1 LEDRQRESCCC
12 RPVGRLQCKEVLS
25 QLFLLLQQVLE
36 QKVSC
41 RAGPSQQEDTDVM
54 ILLFLQRLR
63 QSALDPLQEIRWTPE
78 LFGILLVYFVQGA
91 VGLARLA
98 TSFYLKD
105 NLGLGPTQAAA
116 LMGLAVIPWTVKP
129 LYGLLSD
136 TLPLAGYRRRPYLLL
151 AGLLGCGAWLG
162 MALGAPT
169 AELALLWMVL
179 ASLAVAVGD
188 VIVDSLV
195 VERVQGSDWAG
206 TGTLQSL
213 TWGATALGS
222 LLTAYAGGAL
232 LAHYPPQVV
241 FGLTALLPMLIALA
255 AWVIEDQPVASAL
268 GWDPLQQQVAR
279 VWQALRQPS
288 VFLPL
293 LFVFVWQATPS
304 ADVALFYFVT
314 NDLGF
319 GPEFL
324 GQVRL
329 VTSVA
334 SLVGVGIFQVYLR
347 HIPLRPLFGWM
358 TVISAGLGLTS
369 LILVYH
375 LNRAWGLDD
384 HWFSLGDSLVLTVA
398 GQIAFMPVLVLA
410 ARLCPPGIEATFFAL
425 LMSAF
430 NLAGFLSQELGSLLM
445 HALGVTESNFS
456 HLGLLLVI
464 TNLSTLLP
472 LPLLGWLP
480 AERITPSPA
489 ELEAEAQASL
499 QSFLQGAE
507 AAARREAIPLGETD
521 ITYS

>member
-1 LEDRQRESCCC
+1 
-12 RPVGRLQCKEVLS
+12 
-25 QLFLLLQQVLE
+25 
-36 QKVSC
+36 
-41 RAGPSQQEDTDVM
+41 M
-54 ILLFLQRLR
+54 IHPLLQRLH
-63 QSALDPLQEIRWTPE
+63 QSTLTPLRDIHWTPE

-105 NLGLGPTQAAA
+105 SLGLSPSQVAA
-116 LMGLAVIPWTVKP
+116 LMGVAMSPWILKP

-136 TLPLAGYRRRPYLLL
+136 TVPVAGYRRRPYLLL
-151 AGLLGCGAWLG
+151 SGLLGCGAWLG
-162 MALGAPT
+162 MALWAPT
-169 AELALLWMVL
+169 AGLATLWMVL
-179 ASLAVAVGD
+179 GSLAVAVGD

-195 VERVQGSDWAG
+195 VERVHGSDWAG

-222 LLTAYAGGAL
+222 LLTAYLGGAL

-241 FGLTALLPMLIALA
+241 FGLTAFLPLFIALA
-255 AWVIEDQPVASAL
+255 AWVIADQPVVLSQ
-268 GWDPLQQQVAR
+268 GWDPLQQQVGQ
-279 VWQALRQPS
+279 VWRALRQPS
-288 VFLPL
+288 ILLPV

-304 ADVALFYFVT
+304 ADAALFYFVT

-329 VTSVA
+329 VTSIA
-334 SLVGVGIFQVYLR
+334 SLLGVGIFQVYLR
-347 HIPLRPLFGWM
+347 RLPLRPLFGWM
-358 TVISAGLGLTS
+358 TVISAALGLTS

-375 LNRAWGLDD
+375 LNRDWGIDD

-410 ARLCPPGIEATFFAL
+410 ARLCPPGIEATLFAL

-445 HALGVTESNFS
+445 HGLGVTETDFS
-456 HLGLLLVI
+456 RLGLLLI
-464 TNLSTLLP
+464 LTNLSTLLP
-472 LPLLGWLP
+472 LPFLGWLP
-480 AERITPSPA
+480 EESITLGGA
-489 ELEAEAQASL
+489 ELEAEAHASL
-499 QSFLQGAE
+499 QSFLRDVQAE
-507 AAARREAIPLGETD
+507 EAETALAMEGVSLAETD
-521 ITYS
+521 PT

>member
-1 LEDRQRESCCC
+1 
-12 RPVGRLQCKEVLS
+12 
-25 QLFLLLQQVLE
+25 
-36 QKVSC
+36 
-41 RAGPSQQEDTDVM
+41 M
-54 ILLFLQRLR
+54 IHPLLQRLH
-63 QSALDPLQEIRWTPE
+63 QSTLTPLRDIHWTPE

-105 NLGLGPTQAAA
+105 SLGLSPSQVAA
-116 LMGLAVIPWTVKP
+116 LMGVAMSPWILKP

-136 TLPLAGYRRRPYLLL
+136 TVPVAGYRRRPYLLL
-151 AGLLGCGAWLG
+151 SGLLGCGAWLG
-162 MALGAPT
+162 MALWAPT
-169 AELALLWMVL
+169 AGLATLWMVL
-179 ASLAVAVGD
+179 GSLAVAVGD

-195 VERVQGSDWAG
+195 VERVHGSDWAG

-222 LLTAYAGGAL
+222 LLTAYLGGAL

-241 FGLTALLPMLIALA
+241 FGLTALLPLFIALA
-255 AWVIEDQPVASAL
+255 AWVIADQPVALSQ
-268 GWDPLQQQVAR
+268 GWDPLQQQVGQ
-279 VWQALRQPS
+279 VWRALRQPS
-288 VFLPL
+288 ILLPV

-304 ADVALFYFVT
+304 ADAALFYFVT

-329 VTSVA
+329 VTSIA
-334 SLVGVGIFQVYLR
+334 SLLGVGIFQVYLR
-347 HIPLRPLFGWM
+347 RLPLRPLFGWM
-358 TVISAGLGLTS
+358 TVISAALGLTS

-375 LNRAWGLDD
+375 LNRDWGIDD

-410 ARLCPPGIEATFFAL
+410 ARLCPPGIEATLFAL

-445 HALGVTESNFS
+445 HGLGVTETDFS
-456 HLGLLLVI
+456 RLGLLLI
-464 TNLSTLLP
+464 LTNLSTLLP
-472 LPLLGWLP
+472 LPFLGWLP
-480 AERITPSPA
+480 EESITLGGA
-489 ELEAEAQASL
+489 ELEAEAHASL
-499 QSFLQGAE
+499 ESFLRDVQAE
-507 AAARREAIPLGETD
+507 EAETALAMEGVALAETD
-521 ITYS
+521 PT

>member
-1 LEDRQRESCCC
+1 MLH
-12 RPVGRLQCKEVLS
+12 
-25 QLFLLLQQVLE
+25 LLLHQLRRSTLE
-36 QKVSC
+36 
-41 RAGPSQQEDTDVM
+41 
-54 ILLFLQRLR
+54 
-63 QSALDPLQEIRWTPE
+63 PLQDIHWTPE
-78 LFGILLVYFVQGA
+78 LFAILLVYFVQGA

-105 NLGLGPTQAAA
+105 SLGLGPVQVAA
-116 LMGLAVIPWTVKP
+116 LMGFAVIPWTLKP

-136 TLPLAGYRRRPYLLL
+136 MLPLAGYRRRSYLLL
-151 AGLLGCGAWLG
+151 SGLLGCGAWLG
-162 MALGAPT
+162 MALWAPT
-169 AELALLWMVL
+169 AELAMLWMVL
-179 ASLAVAVGD
+179 GSLAVAVGD

-195 VERVQGSDWAG
+195 VERVHGSDWAG

-213 TWGATALGS
+213 SWGATALGS

-241 FGLTALLPMLIALA
+241 FGLTALLPLLIALA
-255 AWVIEDQPVASAL
+255 AWVIADQPVACSF
-268 GWDPLQQQVAR
+268 GWDPLRQQVGQ
-279 VWQALRQPS
+279 VWRALQQPS
-288 VFLPL
+288 ILLPV
-293 LFVFVWQATPS
+293 LFVFLWQATPS

-334 SLVGVGIFQVYLR
+334 SLVGVAIFQMYLR
-347 HIPLRPLFGWM
+347 RIPLRPLFGWM
-358 TVISAGLGLTS
+358 TVLSAGLGLTS

-375 LNRAWGLDD
+375 LNRAWGIDD

-410 ARLCPPGIEATFFAL
+410 ARLCPPGIEATLFAL

-445 HALGVTESNFS
+445 HALGVTESDFS
-456 HLGLLLVI
+456 HLGLLLLL

-480 AERITPSPA
+480 EGGAD
-489 ELEAEAQASL
+489 LEAEAHASL
-499 QSFLQGAE
+499 EAFLQEVHAEEAE
-507 AAARREAIPLGETD
+507 ARMEAIPLGQTD